1 MLYWDTLNQGNR
13 CGGSNTRNRVKNM
26 DLASIAAAFGL
37 TGQVERTEEICT
49 GNINRTFEIAVRD
62 ERSGKV
68 DRYIF
73 QKLNTFVFQHPCEV
87 MDNILAVT
95 EHMKRRL
102 FSRDGSH
109 ERRVLSFLTTP
120 EGKPYVEDKEKGF
133 WRAYRYV
140 DHARTYNLIENPYY
154 FRQAGIAFGEFQ
166 GLLADFPA
174 RTLAETIPHFHDT
187 PHRMRDFRRALA
199 EDRAGRAAGVAR
211 EAAYLLANE
220 EQTGELIR
228 MLEAGVIPYRV
239 THNDTKINNVLFDT
253 ETDRAICVIDLD
265 TVMPGASAYDFGDAV
280 RSGAST
286 AEEDEVNLEK
296 VSFSLELFEKFTE
309 GFLTGTAG
317 LLTPEEIDVLPLGA
331 RTLTLELA
339 ARFLMDYL
347 DGDIYFK
354 VTRPEHNLI
363 RARTQIKLAQ
373 DMEEKFS
380 RMQAVVNRYRRM

>member
-1 MLYWDTLNQGNR
+1 
-13 CGGSNTRNRVKNM
+13 
-26 DLASIAAAFGL
+26 
-37 TGQVERTEEICT
+37 
-49 GNINRTFEIAVRD
+49 
-62 ERSGKV
+62 
-68 DRYIF
+68 
-73 QKLNTFVFQHPCEV
+73 
-87 MDNILAVT
+87 
-95 EHMKRRL
+95 
-102 FSRDGSH
+102 
-109 ERRVLSFLTTP
+109 
-120 EGKPYVEDKEKGF
+120 
-133 WRAYRYV
+133 
-140 DHARTYNLIENPYY
+140 
-154 FRQAGIAFGEFQ
+154 
-166 GLLADFPA
+166 
-174 RTLAETIPHFHDT
+174 
-187 PHRMRDFRRALA
+187 
-199 EDRAGRAAGVAR
+199 
-211 EAAYLLANE
+211 
-220 EQTGELIR
+220 

-317 LLTPEEIDVLPLGA
+317 LLTPEEIDLLPLGA

-380 RMQAVVNRYRRM
+380 RMQAVVNRYRRT

>member
-1 MLYWDTLNQGNR
+1 
-13 CGGSNTRNRVKNM
+13 M

-174 RTLAETIPHFHDT
+174 RTLSETIPHFHDT

-199 EDRAGRAAGVAR
+199 EDRASPGGRDCPGSGLPAGQRGADR
-211 EAAYLLANE
+211 RADTY
-220 EQTGELIR
+220 
-228 MLEAGVIPYRV
+228 AGGGGHP
-239 THNDTKINNVLFDT
+239 L
-253 ETDRAICVIDLD
+253 
-265 TVMPGASAYDFGDAV
+265 PG
-280 RSGAST
+280 
-286 AEEDEVNLEK
+286 N
-296 VSFSLELFEKFTE
+296 
-309 GFLTGTAG
+309 
-317 LLTPEEIDVLPLGA
+317 P
-331 RTLTLELA
+331 
-339 ARFLMDYL
+339 
-347 DGDIYFK
+347 
-354 VTRPEHNLI
+354 
-363 RARTQIKLAQ
+363 
-373 DMEEKFS
+373 
-380 RMQAVVNRYRRM
+380 